1 MTELQK
7 TCSRCHQAK
16 PLGAFK
22 SDSRKPDG
30 KASSCKAC
38 NMGVGFVARARNDQA
53 SGLSPLALYED
64 ACRALD
70 AAVLLTDVMDIKDL
84 AEMRAAAARI
94 AGNRQLEMQAV
105 ELRMRA
111 TRKLGQILDQQKATV
126 GFNKGTRGQIR
137 GKDSTGAA
145 QIEVPDDPLPRLTD
159 IGITHKL
166 SSQAQRLA
174 AVPDDEFSELIKAW
188 HVESQTLNGRLT
200 TDLLRVGAA
209 DRQRNA
215 RRDLA
220 QTLSDASLEQTGTRQ
235 YTCIYFDPPWRRK
248 QGITDRSYE
257 NHYPTMTWA
266 DIIAWATSM
275 RPRLLPDAWG
285 FMWIPR
291 AHLLALHPVEYKVQ
305 AADGTIHEVDV
316 PTPLA
321 WAVARAMG
329 FDAYSTCF
337 VWTKTDE
344 EHPDDIGS
352 GLLVRDQDE
361 ILLMFKKGRGL
372 PKPASN
378 EIFGSNHRE
387 RSKPLG
393 HSRKPQHYREMIAR
407 MVGTDLKGKPLS
419 VLECF
424 ARHDEQFPL
433 PENWDSIGN
442 EAQPVASR
450 EAAE

>member
-1 MTELQK
+1 MTQK

-16 PLGAFK
+16 PLGDFK

-38 NMGVGFVARARNDQA
+38 NMGVGFVAAARTDLAGLAPYDQA
-53 SGLSPLALYED
+53 RRLLTEAKTVDDVKAILDRACALKEY
-64 ACRALD
+64 ARRAKDRGMEID
-70 AAVLLTDVMDIKDL
+70 AAEIRFYSERRFGEMIARQKEEIGLHKGGRPAEKTDPEKVSVSAI
-84 AEMRAAAARI
+84 R
-94 AGNRQLEMQAV
+94 LE
-105 ELRMRA
+105 
-111 TRKLGQILDQQKATV
+111 
-126 GFNKGTRGQIR
+126 
-137 GKDSTGAA
+137 
-145 QIEVPDDPLPRLTD
+145 D
-159 IGITHKL
+159 IGISL
-166 SSQAQRLA
+166 NFSSHAQKMA
-174 AVPDDEFSELIKAW
+174 AVPQAEFDARISEWREEAQAAKTR
-188 HVESQTLNGRLT
+188 VTV
-200 TDLLRVGAA
+200 DLLKIGEAEQ
-209 DRQRNA
+209 QRNA

-220 QTLSDASLEQTGTRQ
+220 QSLSDGAFDRTGMRQ
-235 YTCIYFDPPWRRK
+235 YPCVYFDPPWRRK
-248 QGITDRSYE
+248 QGLTDRSYE
-257 NHYPTMTWA
+257 NHYPTMTWD

-275 RPRLLPDAWG
+275 RSRLLPDAWG

-305 AADGTIHEVDV
+305 GNDGTILEVDI
-316 PTPLA
+316 PTPLS

-337 VWTKTDE
+337 IWTKTDE
-344 EHPDDIGS
+344 EHPEDIGS

-361 ILLMFKKGRGL
+361 ILLMFRKGRGL
-372 PKPASN
+372 PKPASS

-387 RSKPLG
+387 RSRPLG

-407 MVGTDLKGKPLS
+407 MVGTDRAGKPLS

-424 ARHDEQFPL
+424 ARHDQQFPL

-442 EAQPVASR
+442 QAQPAANR

>member
-1 MTELQK
+1 MTEK
-7 TCSRCHQAK
+7 ICTRCHK
-16 PLGAFK
+16 SKSLSDFK
-22 SDSRKPDG
+22 SDCRKPDG

-38 NMGVGFVARARNDQA
+38 NMGVGFVAAARTDLAALSPYDQA
-53 SGLSPLALYED
+53 RRLLVEAKTVDDVKTILDRACALKEY
-64 ACRALD
+64 ARRATDKEMEID
-70 AAVLLTDVMDIKDL
+70 AAEIRFY
-84 AEMRAAAARI
+84 AERRLGEMIAAQKETI
-94 AGNRQLEMQAV
+94 GLNHGNAGAGRP
-105 ELRMRA
+105 
-111 TRKLGQILDQQKATV
+111 IL
-126 GFNKGTRGQIR
+126 
-137 GKDSTGAA
+137 GAA
-145 QIEVPDDPLPRLTD
+145 ENEAPKIDPRPTLAD
-159 IGITHKL
+159 AGIDHKL
-166 SSQAQRLA
+166 SSHAQKMA
-174 AVPDDEFSELIKAW
+174 AVPEREFQS
-188 HVESQTLNGRLT
+188 RLHSWREEVQAAKT
-200 TDLLRVGAA
+200 RVTVDLLKIGEAEQ
-209 DRQRNA
+209 QRNA

-220 QTLSDASLEQTGTRQ
+220 QSLSDGAFDRTGTRQ
-235 YTCIYFDPPWRRK
+235 YPCIYFDPPWRRK
-248 QGITDRSYE
+248 QGLTDRSYE
-257 NHYPTMTWA
+257 NHYPTMTWD

-275 RPRLLPDAWG
+275 RSRLLPDAWG

-291 AHLLALHPVEYKVQ
+291 AHFLALHSVEYKVQ

-361 ILLMFKKGRGL
+361 ILLMFKKCRGL
-372 PKPASN
+372 PKPAST

-387 RSKPLG
+387 RSRPLG

-407 MVGTDLKGKPLS
+407 MVGTDRAGKPLS

-442 EAQPVASR
+442 EAQPAANR